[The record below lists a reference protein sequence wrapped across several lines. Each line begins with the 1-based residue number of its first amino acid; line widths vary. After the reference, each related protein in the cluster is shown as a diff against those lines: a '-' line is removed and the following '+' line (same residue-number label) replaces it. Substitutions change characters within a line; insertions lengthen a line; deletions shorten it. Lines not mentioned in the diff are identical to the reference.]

1 MNEWRY
7 CLKRIIKLL
16 VCLYYAF
23 FFKYLHSFIESV
35 LQFIQIQVTRY
46 KCSAVIYQYS
56 LNEKSTYFPQF
67 S

>member
-7 CLKRIIKLL
+7 CLKCIIIGMFI
-16 VCLYYAF
+16 LYF

-46 KCSAVIYQYS
+46 KCSAVIYRYS